1 MFSLFLFISILFCR
15 SSKQEIFGLLL
26 AVFND
31 LDTFSLLMGGL
42 TFIKLYQS
50 RYSRMTP
57 KKLSFSFRSRRVVSI
72 AVSSAVS
79 QIFTQR
85 AKTCLVITLDLIRST
100 VEASQHFLETCDNI
114 ICTYSQRR
122 SLMSNFLQNDKNLN
136 KSKTM
141 KP

>member
-85 AKTCLVITLDLIRST
+85 AKTCLVLSLIRST

-141 KP
+141 KS

>member
-85 AKTCLVITLDLIRST
+85 AKTCLVLSLIRST
-100 VEASQHFLETCDNI
+100 VEASQHFLETCDYI

-122 SLMSNFLQNDKNLN
+122 SLMSKFLQNDKNLN

-141 KP
+141 KS